1 MEEKEGTNIFQEL
14 LKDKSFI
21 TKEYYIEPEPKEDKP
36 EDFNYVLEKDRA
48 SKVVVEE
55 PIRGLVDALPS
66 IENTVVGLF
75 FSAGWCAPCHEFVPL
90 IRDLYEELQMKRC
103 PFQIVFISFDKSEEK
118 MKEYFMDYHGEWL
131 AVPFHDK
138 ALRESFRTTYDVN
151 SLPKLIVV
159 KDTGEII
166 TKTGRK
172 EVQDRGFIG
181 YRNWR
186 EAANLKEGGKLH
198 SSAII
203 KSDRTLD
210 PKDSDA

>member
-1 MEEKEGTNIFQEL
+1 MKPISNIA
-14 LKDKSFI
+14 D
-21 TKEYYIEPEPKEDKP
+21 
-36 EDFNYVLEKDRA
+36 DF
-48 SKVVVEE
+48 
-55 PIRGLVDALPS
+55 
-66 IENTVVGLF
+66 
-75 FSAGWCAPCHEFVPL
+75 
-90 IRDLYEELQMKRC
+90 
-103 PFQIVFISFDKSEEK
+103 VFLS
-118 MKEYFMDYHGEWL
+118 MC
-131 AVPFHDK
+131 
-138 ALRESFRTTYDVN
+138 RSFRTTYDVN

-210 PKDSDA
+210 PKDSDAWGTLASTDFDINNAGVMLNSSLLSVLCYILVPVHARSSLFGYSVVKWCKVTDFRLIFSYRANSCLRAKFRVYIVIDYTCVRKVICTFLKY

>member
-1 MEEKEGTNIFQEL
+1 MKPISNIA
-14 LKDKSFI
+14 D
-21 TKEYYIEPEPKEDKP
+21 
-36 EDFNYVLEKDRA
+36 DFVFL
-48 SKVVVEE
+48 
-55 PIRGLVDALPS
+55 S
-66 IENTVVGLF
+66 I
-75 FSAGWCAPCHEFVPL
+75 C
-90 IRDLYEELQMKRC
+90 R
-103 PFQIVFISFDKSEEK
+103 
-118 MKEYFMDYHGEWL
+118 
-131 AVPFHDK
+131 
-138 ALRESFRTTYDVN
+138 SFRTTYDVN

-203 KSDRTLD
+203 KRDRKLD

>member
-1 MEEKEGTNIFQEL
+1 MYIVECIIMLIYFLIKYETNF
-14 LKDKSFI
+14 KSI
-21 TKEYYIEPEPKEDKP
+21 VSLIAD
-36 EDFNYVLEKDRA
+36 DF
-48 SKVVVEE
+48 
-55 PIRGLVDALPS
+55 
-66 IENTVVGLF
+66 
-75 FSAGWCAPCHEFVPL
+75 
-90 IRDLYEELQMKRC
+90 
-103 PFQIVFISFDKSEEK
+103 VFLS
-118 MKEYFMDYHGEWL
+118 MC
-131 AVPFHDK
+131 
-138 ALRESFRTTYDVN
+138 RSFRTTYDVN

-186 EAANLKEGGKLH
+186 QAANLKEGGKLH

>member
-1 MEEKEGTNIFQEL
+1 MLIYFLIKYETNFKSIVSLIADDFIFL
-14 LKDKSFI
+14 SMC
-21 TKEYYIEPEPKEDKP
+21 
-36 EDFNYVLEKDRA
+36 R
-48 SKVVVEE
+48 
-55 PIRGLVDALPS
+55 
-66 IENTVVGLF
+66 
-75 FSAGWCAPCHEFVPL
+75 
-90 IRDLYEELQMKRC
+90 
-103 PFQIVFISFDKSEEK
+103 
-118 MKEYFMDYHGEWL
+118 
-131 AVPFHDK
+131 
-138 ALRESFRTTYDVN
+138 SFRTTYDVN

-186 EAANLKEGGKLH
+186 QAANLKEGGKLH

-210 PKDSDA
+210 PKDSDAWGTWASIDLVKYNPDINNACEDKFLIVFCVVLHLIPVHARSSQCLLGCQMMQSSRF